1 MPYENEERYA
11 ENAGQQP
18 GKKPGFMKTMEEEM
32 ALLAGDG
39 QCFTKALGITGKGSL
54 QRRFQPGI
62 INSHL
67 QVKPTLFHA

>member
-1 MPYENEERYA
+1 
-11 ENAGQQP
+11 
-18 GKKPGFMKTMEEEM
+18 MKTMEEEM